1 MVITRSSPQIEF
13 YGKLRTDSHY
23 GKLRTDSQV
32 GSFRKSKETVIEFS
46 KGTAKV
52 L

>member
-13 YGKLRTDSHY
+13 Y